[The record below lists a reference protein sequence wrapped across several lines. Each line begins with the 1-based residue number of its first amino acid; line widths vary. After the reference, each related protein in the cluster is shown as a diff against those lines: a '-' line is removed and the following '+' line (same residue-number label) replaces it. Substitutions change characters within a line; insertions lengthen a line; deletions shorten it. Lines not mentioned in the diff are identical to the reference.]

1 MIPLLL
7 LALQADPVF
16 KANLDLIRVQ
26 VQVTRED
33 KAVPGLTKDDF
44 LILDQGTPQEII
56 AVETDTQPLDL
67 IILIDV
73 SNSMTGALRQ
83 LKQKSAVALRH
94 LRDIDRVAVLSFGTS
109 LKIEYPLTQ
118 DFDSVKRAIREMRGH
133 RPGTEL
139 NKNILQS
146 AQYLSNNSRPSAR
159 HAILLLTDNHGDRG
173 VPDSQVLDLL
183 WASDSILHSLIFE
196 NPKIPTNPKPHVEI
210 FSDST
215 GGEIFRANEKDLQ
228 LAKIVDQLR
237 MRYTLVYRAPS
248 AGPRSQTRQI
258 EVKLAKPHPANTQ
271 IHFRTGY
278 TRKEF

>member
-1 MIPLLL
+1 MIPILL

-16 KANLDLIRVQ
+16 RANLDLIRVQ
-26 VQVTRED
+26 VQVTSED
-33 KAVPGLTKDDF
+33 KAVRGLTREDF

-56 AVETDTQPLDL
+56 AVETEAQPLDL

-73 SNSMTGALRQ
+73 SNSMTGALRK
-83 LKQKSAVALRH
+83 LKAKSAVALRQ
-94 LRDIDRVAVLSFGTS
+94 LRDIDQVAVLSFGTS

-118 DFDSVKRAIREMRGH
+118 DFDAVKKAIRQIRGR

-139 NKNILQS
+139 NRNILEAAEYIS
-146 AQYLSNNSRPSAR
+146 KSSRPAAR

-173 VPDSQVLDLL
+173 VPDSQVLDRL

-196 NPKIPTNPKPHVEI
+196 NPKIPSNSKPHVEI
-210 FSDST
+210 FSDAT

-248 AGPRSQTRQI
+248 AGPAGRTREI
-258 EVKLAKPHPANTQ
+258 EVKLAKPHQAKTQ
-271 IHFRTGY
+271 VHFRTGY
-278 TRKEF
+278 TKKEF